1 MLSLVDIL
9 SGYEIRYKN
18 YLKKNDVESAKREM
32 EKILRS
38 LDEEGVMPSEYRQ
51 IRKIFLNLFDSY
63 ISISDI
69 SNAAK
74 TFDYLVA
81 IKTDLDQ
88 IKPRAITLIK
98 DAYNKKINIDKTLK
112 SIRDIYSN
120 DKDVIESLN
129 QTTKSQAAS
138 VKTEKIEIRTTEKKE
153 EIKDKK
159 RIDLALEL
167 AGEYEKKNNFTLALD
182 IITDLLKSYPNNNDA
197 LKMKARLEL
206 KVKKTEPLSS
216 KTNTKSY
223 TVETKPVETKP
234 VETKPVETKPVE
246 TKPVET
252 KPVETKPVETKPVET
267 KPVETKPVET
277 KSVETK
283 PVETKP
289 VETKP
294 AQDQNPI
301 DDIINIIDSGDLAKA
316 NQKSLEMI
324 TKNPKEPKYWLLRAV
339 IAYKNKDVKA
349 YQNFISYASRL
360 DKNIMNDT
368 IFKRYIEK

>member
-18 YLKKNDVESAKREM
+18 YLKKNDIESAKKEM
-32 EKILRS
+32 EKILRTI
-38 LDEEGVMPSEYRQ
+38 DEEGVMPSEYRQ

-69 SNAAK
+69 LNAAK

-81 IKTDLDQ
+81 FKTDLEQ
-88 IKPRAITLIK
+88 IKPKAITLIK

-112 SIRDIYSN
+112 TIRDIYGN
-120 DKDVIESLN
+120 DKDVMGSLN
-129 QTTKSQAAS
+129 QTIKSQAQS

-153 EIKDKK
+153 EVKDKK
-159 RIDLALEL
+159 VIDLALEL
-167 AGEYEKKNNFTLALD
+167 AGNYEKKNNFSLALD

-206 KVKKTEPLSS
+206 KVKKTEPLIS
-216 KTNTKSY
+216 KTSTKSY

-252 KPVETKPVETKPVET
+252 KPVETKPV
-267 KPVETKPVET
+267 
-277 KSVETK
+277 
-283 PVETKP
+283 
-289 VETKP
+289 
-294 AQDQNPI
+294 
-301 DDIINIIDSGDLAKA
+301 
-316 NQKSLEMI
+316 
-324 TKNPKEPKYWLLRAV
+324 
-339 IAYKNKDVKA
+339 
-349 YQNFISYASRL
+349 
-360 DKNIMNDT
+360 
-368 IFKRYIEK
+368 

>member
-197 LKMKARLEL
+197 LKIKARLEL

-267 KPVETKPVET
+267 KP
-277 KSVETK
+277 VETK